1 MSTALPPSA
10 TSVSFGVWRKCWS
23 PLLRPAKKDQAQRS
37 KHHHRSIRTTI
48 SYIASHDHQ
57 FNDVKWNTRIQP
69 TTRIL
74 TSNLRPC
81 RITIKDKLRN
91 HFAKRFS
98 NSRIA
103 PDVFNE
109 MLIVWTQLW
118 IPWNAL
124 VSKELNIRRV
134 SNCICPS
141 CQLALHLQ
149 FLKGSCS
156 AALKNRV
163 RHSSASHHMFKFA
176 FSQCLALWIPES
188 PTDTNGGDWTRNY
201 SRSC

>member
-1 MSTALPPSA
+1 MI
-10 TSVSFGVWRKCWS
+10 VKW
-23 PLLRPAKKDQAQRS
+23 
-37 KHHHRSIRTTI
+37 ITI
-48 SYIASHDHQ
+48 SKAH
-57 FNDVKWNTRIQP
+57 VP
-69 TTRIL
+69 TNCIV

-91 HFAKRFS
+91 HFAKGFS
-98 NSRIA
+98 NLRIA
-103 PDVFNE
+103 PGVFNE

-124 VSKELNIRRV
+124 VSKELNIHRV

-141 CQLALHLQ
+141 FQLALHLQ

-156 AALKNRV
+156 AALKNCV
-163 RHSSASHHMFKFA
+163 QHSSASHHNMFKFA
-176 FSQCLALWIPES
+176 FSQCFALWIPES
-188 PTDTNGGDWTRNY
+188 PTNTNCGDWTRNY